1 MQGPSSPSAF
11 HVSSASEI
19 DLLAIGDRPLLLTR
33 NFGLVWS
40 GQLISQIGDGISR
53 LALLWFVYAITGS
66 ALKTSI
72 IGLLQTI
79 PPILLGPLIGVYV
92 DRLPKKYLLIISDL
106 LRAVLIGFIP
116 CMVPVESFTVSM
128 LYVLVL
134 LHAIATAVF
143 GPALTAAV
151 PAIVPK
157 TQFTAANALLQST
170 TSLGIVLGPA
180 LSGLG
185 IAAYGSQEVLCLNAI
200 TYLVSAL
207 CLSLTSFTDSDTA
220 VRFSQASPST
230 LMQDLIEGFRYSVVN
245 RPVILLLTGTAALYT
260 FGTAALTSLFPVF
273 ARKLLDLGP
282 VEIGYLWSALGGGL
296 LLTSIG
302 LLWATGWTVKDRSK
316 LIFSTSLLS
325 GTAVCA
331 LVWTPHPY
339 HAGILMGL
347 IGGGMGAFTPIA
359 WGIIQELT
367 PGHLIGRVLG
377 LYGTG
382 AMTSAIAG
390 ISSFGWITERYGPA
404 PGLLGIGIVMFA
416 TALVALRMSRD
427 CIPSLRESRS

>member
-1 MQGPSSPSAF
+1 MQGPSSPSAC
-11 HVSSASEI
+11 HVSAASGI
-19 DLLAIGDRPLLLTR
+19 DLTARAERPLLLTR

-92 DRLPKKYLLIISDL
+92 DRLPKKYLLIISDV

-170 TSLGIVLGPA
+170 TSLGIIVGPA

-207 CLSLTSFTDSDTA
+207 CLSLTCFTGSGAT
-220 VRFSQASPST
+220 VISQAPPST
-230 LMQDLIEGFRYSVVN
+230 LMKDLIEGFHYTVVH

-296 LLTSIG
+296 LLTSVG

-316 LIFSTSLLS
+316 LIFSASLLS
-325 GTAVCA
+325 GAAVCA
-331 LVWTPHPY
+331 LAWTPRPY
-339 HAGILMGL
+339 QAGILMGL

-377 LYGTG
+377 VYGTG

-390 ISSFGWITERYGPA
+390 ISSFGWITERYGPG
-404 PGLLGIGIVMFA
+404 PGLFGIGIVMFA
-416 TALVALRMSRD
+416 TALVALRMSQT
-427 CIPSLRESRS
+427 SALVLKETRS

>member
-1 MQGPSSPSAF
+1 MQGRSSLSACL
-11 HVSSASEI
+11 SPASEI
-19 DLLAIGDRPLLLTR
+19 DLPTIGNRPLLLTR

-53 LALLWFVYAITGS
+53 LALLWFVYAVTGS
-66 ALKTSI
+66 PLKTSI

-79 PPILLGPLIGVYV
+79 PPIILGPLIGVYV

-106 LRAVLIGFIP
+106 LRAVLIGFVP
-116 CMVPVESFTVSM
+116 CMVAVESFTVSM
-128 LYVLVL
+128 LYLLVL

-143 GPALTAAV
+143 GPALTAAI

-170 TSLGIVLGPA
+170 TSLGIILGPA
-180 LSGLG
+180 LGGLG

-207 CLSLTSFTDSDTA
+207 CLLLTCFTDSGTRVILKA
-220 VRFSQASPST
+220 FRST
-230 LMQDLIEGFRYSVVN
+230 LMQDLIEGFHYSVVN
-245 RPVILLLTGTAALYT
+245 RPLILLLTGTAALYT
-260 FGTAALTSLFPVF
+260 FGTSALTSLFPVF

-282 VEIGYLWSALGGGL
+282 VEIGYLWSTLGGGL

-302 LLWATGWTVKDRSK
+302 LLWATGWTVNDRSK
-316 LIFSTSLLS
+316 LIFGTSLLS
-325 GTAVCA
+325 GAAVCA
-331 LVWTPHPY
+331 LVWTPDPY
-339 HAGILMGL
+339 QAGILMGL

-382 AMTSAIAG
+382 AMTSAIVG
-390 ISSFGWITERYGPA
+390 ISSFGWLTERYGPG

-416 TALVALRMSRD
+416 TALVALRMSRT
-427 CIPSLRESRS
+427 CALVRGETRS